1 MAKKEIHIKD
11 EFGERTKPQQS
22 TERIAL
28 NNLKMGKITFNQ
40 YLTKIEPGEKQKF
53 EKLEQLK
60 KEGYVKEIY
69 IKYNDS
75 EKAEFYG
82 SLTPAGKGKFSKN
95 YYAMLGGT
103 RTYNED
109 ILGLAEGQT
118 ESPYKELTDNKRFG
132 NMSVFETQTYVLK
145 ESNGEYGV
153 EGIGLTKA
161 KDYLKGV
168 FSKN

>member
-69 IKYNDS
+69 I
-75 EKAEFYG
+75 
-82 SLTPAGKGKFSKN
+82 
-95 YYAMLGGT
+95 
-103 RTYNED
+103 
-109 ILGLAEGQT
+109 
-118 ESPYKELTDNKRFG
+118 
-132 NMSVFETQTYVLK
+132 
-145 ESNGEYGV
+145 
-153 EGIGLTKA
+153 
-161 KDYLKGV
+161 
-168 FSKN
+168 